1 MYPGAANEGTGRN
14 HRQGPRGPSR
24 RGAGADGRGS
34 AGYRCGATGP
44 RRRPGQSDW
53 AAGAN
58 GQGHTHGTGRGGDGD
73 TEALY
78 AGHIGRLC
86 GENPGWIVV
95 ARVLRP
101 RGNKGE
107 VAVELLTDFPERLTK
122 LQEVFLGR
130 AQGESSAAK
139 FVGAFGASEPTPIGV
154 KSCWL
159 SQNHGGQGVVHFAG
173 VASINEA
180 EKFRGLDVLLPFEQR
195 VSLTAGQYFVADL
208 IGCAVFEVAGETTMA
223 SSPCAMATAPQLLG
237 MGGGVQFPGGG
248 ESVRGTPLL
257 EVEMQQGELL
267 IPLAEDICKRIDAAA
282 RRIEVMLP
290 EGLRELN

>member
-1 MYPGAANEGTGRN
+1 
-14 HRQGPRGPSR
+14 
-24 RGAGADGRGS
+24 
-34 AGYRCGATGP
+34 
-44 RRRPGQSDW
+44 
-53 AAGAN
+53 
-58 GQGHTHGTGRGGDGD
+58 
-73 TEALY
+73 
-78 AGHIGRLC
+78 
-86 GENPGWIVV
+86 VV

-130 AQGESSAAK
+130 AQGEASTAK
-139 FVGAFGASEPTPIGV
+139 FAGAFGASEPTPIGV

-159 SQNHGGQGVVHFAG
+159 SQNHRGQGVFHFAG

-195 VSLTAGQYFVADL
+195 VSLPAGQYFVADL
-208 IGCAVFEVAGETTMA
+208 IGCAVFEMA
-223 SSPCAMATAPQLLG
+223 SGTPAVVSSPCSMATAPQLLG
-237 MGGGVQFPGGG
+237 TVQDVQFPGEG

-257 EVEMQQGELL
+257 EVQTERGELL

-282 RRIEVMLP
+282 RRIEVTLP
-290 EGLRELN
+290 EGLRDLNSE